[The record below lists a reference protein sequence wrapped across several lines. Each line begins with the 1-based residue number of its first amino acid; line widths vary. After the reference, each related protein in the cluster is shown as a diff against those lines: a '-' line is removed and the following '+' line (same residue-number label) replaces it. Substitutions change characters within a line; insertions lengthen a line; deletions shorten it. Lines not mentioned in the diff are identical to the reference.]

1 MARSLR
7 QRRSVYP
14 PSWPKSV
21 LHAASQS
28 SRMLSTPNIWYCQKG
43 QMAVGEKGKQLA
55 ELVPCT
61 FAALIAASSQ
71 RACSKGSRT
80 Q

>member
-14 PSWPKSV
+14 PSWLKSV
-21 LHAASQS
+21 LHAASHS
-28 SRMLSTPNIWYCQKG
+28 SRMLSTPNILYCQKG
-43 QMAVGEKGKQLA
+43 QTTVGEKEKQLA
-55 ELVPCT
+55 ELVSCT
-61 FAALIAASSQ
+61 FAALITDSSH
-71 RACSKGSRT
+71 RACPKGSRT